1 MNFRTALRNR
11 SERGFTLLEVLAA
24 LMVAGVALTCIL
36 EIEVQAQRNAGRAR
50 ALRRAAALAE
60 SKLQEVL
67 SGLEPASS
75 GDFPGMEGWTWS
87 VSREPFPGRPGFF
100 RVVLEV
106 RFPGGKGGRTVKL
119 EEVAP

>member
-1 MNFRTALRNR
+1 MSFKAAFRKRN
-11 SERGFTLLEVLAA
+11 ERGFTLLEVLAA

-50 ALRRAAALAE
+50 AWRKAVTLAE

-67 SGLEPASS
+67 AGLEPGTS

-87 VSREPFPGRPGFF
+87 ATREPFPGRPGLF

-106 RFPGGKGGRTVKL
+106 RFPGGKGGRVVKL